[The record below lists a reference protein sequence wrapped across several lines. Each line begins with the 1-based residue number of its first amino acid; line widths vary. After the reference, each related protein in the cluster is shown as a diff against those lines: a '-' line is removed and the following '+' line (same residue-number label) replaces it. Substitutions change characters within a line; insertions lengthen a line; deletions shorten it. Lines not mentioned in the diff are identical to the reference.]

1 MSYAEKDHFTSADKS
16 SSRLVIW
23 PYRSLSPKGFKIIMI
38 ILGGMMLSMGLV
50 FFLIGAW
57 PVIGFMGLELGVLY
71 LAFKL
76 NFKAAQRQEQIRAD
90 KKTFRI
96 ERTSPDGDVNI
107 DELPS
112 PWLKARLDPAQD
124 LEESDRRQQKI
135 IVSTHGKS
143 AEIGAFLHPAEKKAL
158 LPEINKMI
166 DRAQK

>member
-1 MSYAEKDHFTSADKS
+1 MSYTEKDQFTDEKTA

-23 PYRSLSPKGFKIIMI
+23 PYRSLSPKAFKIIMI
-38 ILGGMMLSMGLV
+38 ILAGLMFTMGLV
-50 FFLIGAW
+50 FFLLGAW
-57 PVIGFMGLELGVLY
+57 PVIGFMGLELLVVW
-71 LAFKL
+71 LAFKM
-76 NFKAAQRQEQIRAD
+76 NYKAAKRQEKLLAD

-96 ERTSPDGDVNI
+96 ERVSPDGEVDV

-112 PWLKARLDPAQD
+112 PWLKAKLDPAMD
-124 LEESDRRQQKI
+124 LDDSDRRQLKI

-166 DRAQK
+166 DQVQK